1 MYSRLL
7 VPPKHR
13 SFFLLGPRGT
23 GKTTWTDSV
32 FPGSLRVNLLE
43 NRTFNNLFPDPQR
56 LSERIPPGFKGWVV
70 IDEIQ
75 KIPALLDEVHRLI
88 EQRGLKFA
96 LTGSSARKLR
106 RGGVN
111 LLGGRAAS
119 RAMHPFSAVEL
130 GRAFD
135 FSRALRYGLLPV
147 IWAAENPEEALAGY
161 VRVYLQEE
169 VRQEGLT
176 RNLAA
181 FARFLEAASFSQG
194 NVLNVAA
201 VARECAVD
209 RKMAEA
215 YFEILDDL
223 LLAIRLSPFTRR
235 SKRRL
240 VAHPKFYFFDVGVFR
255 ELRPTGPLDT
265 PEEAEGPAFETLL
278 LQNILAI
285 NDSLN
290 LGYTVHYWRT
300 LEGQEVDFV
309 LYGKRGLLAFEVKRR
324 GHVSR
329 QETRGLTAFLRD
341 YPMAKPIVAH
351 GGSEKRYF
359 NSITAWPMASLLMD
373 LPDLLSHPNGKTSR

>member
-7 VPPKHR
+7 LPPKDK

-23 GKTTWTDSV
+23 GKTTWTSSV
-32 FPGSLRVNLLE
+32 FPDAVRVDLLE
-43 NRTFNNLFPDPQR
+43 NRTFNHLLADPQR
-56 LSERIPPGFKGWVV
+56 LSERIPPGFNGWVV

-75 KIPALLDEVHRLI
+75 KIPSLLDEVHRLI
-88 EQRGLKFA
+88 EQRRLRFA

-111 LLGGRAAS
+111 LLGGRAGAKT
-119 RAMHPFSAVEL
+119 MHPFAAVEL
-130 GRAFD
+130 GAAFD
-135 FSRALRYGLLPV
+135 FSRALRYGLLPSV
-147 IWAAENPEEALAGY
+147 WAAEDPEDALAGY
-161 VRVYLQEE
+161 VHVYLQEE

-194 NVLNVAA
+194 SILNIAA
-201 VARECAVD
+201 VARECAVE

-215 YFEILDDL
+215 YFSILDDL

-240 VAHPKFYFFDVGVFR
+240 MNHPKFYFFDVGIFR
-255 ELRPTGPLDT
+255 TLRPRGPLDT

-285 NDSLN
+285 NDALN
-290 LGYTVHYWRT
+290 LGYTVHYWQT
-300 LEGQEVDFV
+300 IEGQEVDFV
-309 LYGKRGLLAFEVKRR
+309 LYGQRGLLAFEAKRHGR
-324 GHVSR
+324 VNR
-329 QETRGLTAFLRD
+329 QDLRGLKAFRRD
-341 YPMAKPIVAH
+341 YPMAKAFLVY
-351 GGSEKRYF
+351 GGNEKRYF
-359 NSITAWPMASLLMD
+359 DAIQAWPMADLLMH
-373 LPDLLSHPNGKTSR
+373 LPDLLKNPSGA